1 MPRLSLRE
9 FLRTSLAL
17 GLLLALFAPAG
28 GAVDEIEPGGTLVYV
43 LGGAPQSLNMSLSV
57 VHFDAVAASPMME
70 GLIRV
75 ERHTGKIRPVLAE
88 QWSISED
95 GLTYVFNLRKGVE
108 WHDGKPFT
116 AADVV
121 FTFKEMLPFHP
132 ASAGLLKRMDEVVAV
147 DDFTVKIT
155 LNAPFAPMLISMTE
169 ENVAIQPEHVFEGTD
184 IVANPANLAPVGTGP
199 FKFAA
204 FTAGESVEVVRN
216 DAYWGAPKPYL
227 DRLVFQV
234 IPDKSSQ
241 VRALRSGDVDLIN
254 AFTLDPAAIAELEAD
269 DSVMLDPGRNPA
281 VEMAMLFYNT
291 LRPPLDD
298 RRVRQAL
305 LMALD
310 RELIVR
316 SAYSG
321 HADVGTSAI
330 PARFGW
336 AHDGTVD
343 LGAMYGYNLQA
354 AASLLD
360 KAGLPA
366 DADGKRLSLE
376 FLYRSDNTGALALA
390 DILRSGWAQIGIDV
404 TLVARESAVWK
415 EDFFATRN
423 YDVSY
428 GTYTSRKDPELGV
441 ARVYRCE
448 KDSTRAWTNPT
459 GYCNSQADALWN
471 AAATATDLEERGRLY
486 SKVQRMLAEDIPTVL
501 LAELIQYDAVNVK
514 VGGFEKFN
522 QGSTNEVLWE
532 DLYFKN

>member
-1 MPRLSLRE
+1 MTRQSLRE
-9 FLRTSLAL
+9 LLAKLLAL
-17 GLLLALFAPAG
+17 GMILALFAPAD
-28 GAVDEIEPGGTLVYV
+28 GAADEAKRGGTLIYV
-43 LGGAPQSLNMSLSV
+43 LGGAPHNLNMSLSV
-57 VHFDAVAASPMME
+57 VHFDAVAASPVME

-88 QWSISED
+88 KWSVSED
-95 GLTYVFNLRKGVE
+95 GLTYVFSLRKGVT

-116 AADVV
+116 AEDVV

-132 ASAGLLKRMDEVVAV
+132 ASSGLLDRMEKVVAV
-147 DDFTVKIT
+147 DDFTVEIT
-155 LNAPFAPMLISMTE
+155 LTAPFAPMLISMTE
-169 ENVAIQPEHVFEGTD
+169 ENVAIQPKHVFEGTD
-184 IVANPANLAPVGTGP
+184 IVSNPANLAPVGTGP

-204 FTAGESVEVVRN
+204 FTAGESVEFVRN
-216 DAYWGAPKPYL
+216 DAYWDQPKPYL
-227 DRLVFQV
+227 DRLVIQV

-254 AFTLDPAAIAELEAD
+254 AFTLDLAAVAELKAD
-269 DSVMLDPGRNPA
+269 DSVMLDPGRDPA

-310 RELIVR
+310 RELIVK

-336 AHDGTVD
+336 AHDGSVNLGTMYPYD
-343 LGAMYGYNLQA
+343 LKA
-354 AASLLD
+354 AESLLD
-360 KAGLPA
+360 EAGLPA
-366 DADGKRLSLE
+366 GSDGKRLSLE
-376 FLYRSDNTGALALA
+376 FLYRSDNTGALAIA
-390 DILRSGWAQIGIDV
+390 DILRSGWAQIGVDV
-404 TLVARESAVWK
+404 TLVGRESAVWK
-415 EDFFATRN
+415 EDFFATRK

-459 GYCNSQADALWN
+459 GYCNPKADALWK
-471 AAATATDLEERGRLY
+471 AAATATDLKERGRLY
-486 SKVQRMLAEDIPTVL
+486 SEVQRILAEDISTVL
-501 LAELIQYDAVNVK
+501 LAELVQYDAVNVK
-514 VGGFEKFN
+514 VGGFKKFN
-522 QGSTNEVLWE
+522 QGSSNEVLWE
-532 DLYFKN
+532 ELYLKN